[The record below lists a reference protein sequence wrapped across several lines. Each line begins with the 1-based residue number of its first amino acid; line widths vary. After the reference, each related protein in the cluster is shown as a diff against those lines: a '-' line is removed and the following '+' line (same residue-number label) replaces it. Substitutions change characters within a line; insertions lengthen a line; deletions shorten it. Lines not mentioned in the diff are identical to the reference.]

1 MGESESVAIVGM
13 ACRLP
18 GDANTPEDFWRNL
31 ISGKCS
37 ITEIPAG
44 RFQVDTLY
52 DRNPA
57 TPGKTCTRWGGFL
70 AHHDRFDCQFFGIS
84 PREAASMDPQH
95 RWLLET
101 AWEGL
106 EDAGFSP
113 DSLAGTSTGVFF
125 GICNR
130 DYAEL
135 FRPLDDPARIDA
147 YFGTGNASSFAA
159 GRLSHVLGLHGP
171 SLVVDT
177 ACSSSLVAVNL
188 ACRSLLAGECDL
200 ALAGAA
206 NALLTPTGFV
216 YMSQVRAVAP
226 DGVCKAF
233 SAGAN
238 GYVRGEGCG
247 VIVLARLRDALA
259 SGARVRA
266 VIRGSAVNHDGRS
279 STLTAPNR
287 HAQVH
292 LLKTALAKAGVEPAT
307 IAYVEA
313 HGAGTALGDPI
324 EADAL
329 NTALCGARTLEEP
342 LLLGTVKANIGHL
355 EASAGMAGLIKVVL
369 SLEHGELPPHL
380 HVCELNSAMEQFAIR
395 VPNTRRKWPA
405 QPGLRRAGVSS
416 FGFGGTNAH
425 VVLEEAP
432 QVSGETAGARPQ
444 TALPLVLPISARSAW
459 SLEKLRQDYIE
470 LLGTEDCFAPAV
482 CANAALRRAHHA
494 RRLAVCGDT
503 AAELRSRLQAL
514 PGFAKK
520 EFEKK
525 EFEKQEED
533 PVAGRLV
540 LVFGGQGGQWAGMGE
555 QLRQQEPVYRR
566 QWEQCREVLLQAG
579 GSELRRDGNDAAGN
593 QAAVWALQCSL
604 TELWRSWGITADAV
618 IGHSM
623 GEVAAAWAAGALTLE
638 ESALVMRV
646 RGQLLNRLSGRG
658 GMLAVESG
666 GERLQELLRES
677 ASELEI
683 AARNGPQWTVLSG
696 GTAALERMAEELQE
710 RGIGHHHLH
719 TNGVAGHSRH
729 MDEVCGELRERL
741 RDLCPQKLRCPM
753 LSTVD
758 GEWLEGEQLGAEYWA
773 RNLRQRVEFERSARR
788 MLREGYGWYL
798 EVGPHPQL
806 KAALE
811 SCAEAEQRR
820 PVLLHS
826 LRREQAERRE
836 MMEALTQLYSLGRSL
851 RWRALY
857 PHSYPV
863 ISLPLYPWNR
873 QRCWI
878 DAPERKAARA
888 YVGGHPLLGEPLH
901 SSIDPGTHYW
911 QREVSLDS
919 LPWAHDHKVE
929 GDAILPAV
937 AYVEAVSAAFEELE
951 DECPEI
957 ERLDIVQ
964 ALVLQS
970 GSSYDLQTVLKQ
982 IEPGKHEFRISSRI
996 CAQAK
1001 AEWQMHASGYVHAG
1015 SVEPATEKML
1025 SLAEIQGRLGDK
1037 VSGDRH
1043 YATLDARFIEYGSSF
1058 RLMRDL
1064 RCGPEESLA
1073 TIAAPTDRQQT
1084 ATGRPLGWMDGLL
1097 QGLHGLVQ
1105 GIWMPVTFRNLRMPR
1120 TCVPVHIYARLL
1132 EEPGDHTARFSLQI
1146 FSPQGKILGKCD
1158 AIELRRLDP
1167 VSTFHVEWSEE
1178 LPARYASAGGRFL
1191 ILDDSLNGH
1200 GAPLQQELQAQG
1212 QENVLA
1218 YPDAAAIDNIA
1229 AGEWR
1234 AVAYIAP
1241 QAAGFLED
1249 ACSKALSIIQRAAL
1263 VRAAEPLRLYLI
1275 TSNVHPAV
1283 KSEKPDISSA
1293 MLWGLRRTAS
1303 IEYPHLRVAAIDID
1317 GAASLA
1323 MLAQELLAEHFD
1335 EEVAFYGGRRR
1346 VARLMRM
1353 RSMPGQ
1359 NTFVPSQICR
1369 SDSTYLITGALG
1381 GLGLLSAEWLVSKG
1395 ARHLALIAR
1404 QPAAAEAEQRLQILR
1419 KQGVTVNVFM
1429 ADVSSRNELA
1439 AAIGG
1444 IRSTM
1449 PPVRGVLHAAGVL
1462 DDGLIENLTAER
1474 FCKVLRVK
1482 AGGAWHLHE
1491 LFADWPLDWFVLYSS
1506 AAALIGA
1513 PGQANHAAA
1522 NAFLDAL
1529 AQARH
1534 GLGLPALSINW
1545 GPWAVHGA
1553 AAGERIAFLEQRGW
1567 APIMAVQAFQ
1577 ALEKFLLSGV
1587 PQAAMFQLNFE
1598 AWQGYYP
1605 DSAHSGFL
1613 ASLNRLPHSTAVKT
1627 RSRTPQET
1635 QSLLVAQA
1643 ADVLHCPPKTI
1654 DPSRPLREFGL
1665 DSLRALELRNRIQTA
1680 LGIHLPATIMW
1691 RYPAISSLSQHV
1703 HELAGQTQKS

>member
-1 MGESESVAIVGM
+1 MPAEGSGTNIAIVGM
-13 ACRLP
+13 ALRVP
-18 GDANTPEDFWRNL
+18 GAARVEDFWANL
-31 ISGKCS
+31 REGREQVRCGPLSREGVRVNSGALLER
-37 ITEIPAG
+37 IEDFDPA
-44 RFQVDTLY
+44 
-52 DRNPA
+52 
-57 TPGKTCTRWGGFL
+57 
-70 AHHDRFDCQFFGIS
+70 FFGLS
-84 PREAASMDPQH
+84 VAEAELMDPQH
-95 RWLLET
+95 RLFLECC
-101 AWEGL
+101 WEAL
-106 EDAGFSP
+106 EDAGFTPEAHGSCV
-113 DSLAGTSTGVFF
+113 GVFA
-125 GICNR
+125 GCSLSTYLLANIM
-130 DYAEL
+130 
-135 FRPLDDPARIDA
+135 PARG
-147 YFGTGNASSFAA
+147 FTGRPNELPELL
-159 GRLSHVLGLHGP
+159 GNDKDYLSTRVSYLLNLTGP
-171 SLVVDT
+171 SVGIQT
-177 ACSSSLVAVNL
+177 ACSSSLVAVHM
-188 ACRSLLAGECDL
+188 ACQSLLSGECDL
-200 ALAGAA
+200 AVAGGATIRVPQDGGYTTQEGGYLSPSGRCRPFDTAA
-206 NALLTPTGFV
+206 DGAIFGNGVGCVVLRR
-216 YMSQVRAVAP
+216 SEDAVAE
-226 DGVCKAF
+226 
-233 SAGAN
+233 
-238 GYVRGEGCG
+238 RE
-247 VIVLARLRDALA
+247 
-259 SGARVRA
+259 RVYA
-266 VIRGSAVNHDGRS
+266 VIRGSAINNDGSRKAGF
-279 STLTAPNR
+279 TAPSVDGQTD
-287 HAQVH
+287 AI
-292 LLKTALAKAGVEPAT
+292 LEALAIAGVNAAE
-307 IAYVEA
+307 IGSIEA
-313 HGAGTALGDPI
+313 HGTGTQLGDSI
-324 EADAL
+324 ESRAL
-329 NTALCGARTLEEP
+329 RKAFGVFTTREHFCAIHS
-342 LLLGTVKANIGHL
+342 VKGGLGHL
-355 EASAGMAGLIKVVL
+355 ECAAGIAGLIKTVL
-369 SLEHGELPPHL
+369 TIHRGELPPQ
-380 HVCELNSAMEQFAIR
+380 VNFERLN
-395 VPNTRRKWPA
+395 PNIPVAGPFYVNA
-405 QPGLRRAGVSS
+405 QPRPWKDSPRRAAVSS
-416 FGFGGTNAH
+416 FGIGGTNAH

-432 QVSGETAGARPQ
+432 QVSGETAGTRPQ

-470 LLGTEDCFAPAV
+470 LLGKEDCFAPAV

-566 QWEQCREVLLQAG
+566 QWEQCREALLQAG
-579 GSELRRDGNDAAGN
+579 GGELRRDGNDAAGN

-811 SCAEAEQRR
+811 SCADAEQRR